1 MSSGGKNVIVVKK
14 RQLTLYAGQP
24 FDDVERALQTLIQEQ

>member
-1 MSSGGKNVIVVKK
+1 VIVVRK

-24 FDDVERALQTLIQEQ
+24 FEDVERALRTLIQERR